1 MKIALLGKMGSGKS
15 TCAKYLKEKYNFEIH
30 SFGSPVKKF
39 AKEIFNDNTK
49 NRSLIQDF
57 AQKVKEIDPN
67 VWVNYLINNAN
78 FSKNIVVDDLR
89 FPNEFEV
96 LKANGFLI
104 IKLDI
109 SKEFQE
115 LRLKTTYPDNF
126 QTHLNRRNDI
136 SESFTDILENDYI
149 YKVDSDN
156 IENLYS
162 FLDSIIHNY
171 FSIKD

>member
-15 TCAKYLKEKYNFEIH
+15 TCAQYLKEKYNFEIH

-67 VWVNYLINNAN
+67 VWVNYLINNVD
-78 FSKNIVVDDLR
+78 FDKKIVVDDLR
-89 FPNEFEV
+89 FPNEFEI
-96 LKANGFLI
+96 LKNNGFII

-126 QTHLNRRNDI
+126 QIHLNRRNDI
-136 SESFTDILENDYI
+136 SESFTDVLEHDYI
-149 YKVDSDN
+149 YKVDSNN
-156 IENLYS
+156 IKNLYS
-162 FLDSIIHNY
+162 FLDSIIDKY